1 MIKRIIVTIF
11 ILCLTNLSTMAE
23 CVTGYACS
31 IKDLQ
36 ESQSSKIEEN
46 SENLK
51 NKDVETAK
59 NNKIFKDKPQK
70 DIINENL
77 ETHIEEIK

>member
-11 ILCLTNLSTMAE
+11 ILCLTNLSTIAE

-36 ESQSSKIEEN
+36 EKQINQEN
-46 SENLK
+46 SLQEKPNIVNQDIEK
-51 NKDVETAK
+51 NKVKTDNQNIL
-59 NNKIFKDKPQK
+59 NNKEK
-70 DIINENL
+70 
-77 ETHIEEIK
+77 EIKKVKNLD

>member
-11 ILCLTNLSTMAE
+11 ILCLTNLTVIAD

-36 ESQSSKIEEN
+36 EKQNIEQKQNTSTTQEDNVLSKQKNDNMNTEN
-46 SENLK
+46 DISKQKQKFKPKTLK
-51 NKDVETAK
+51 K
-59 NNKIFKDKPQK
+59 
-70 DIINENL
+70 
-77 ETHIEEIK
+77 